1 MSEKYAE
8 DIKWLIDEDDIYRVM
23 MSRLSCDIANFIGE
37 DSLRFE
43 KLETEDQ
50 LEMLQYYLE
59 MNPDEIYD
67 FMKLPTEVAIPD
79 DISWSDGDYE
89 EVEDYLL
96 DKYGYPAEVG
106 YVYEKQCEEEAEK

>member
-1 MSEKYAE
+1 MSTYAE

-23 MSRLSCDIANFIGE
+23 MGMSSCDVADFIGE

-50 LEMLQYYLE
+50 LEMLQRYLD

-67 FMKLPTEVAIPD
+67 FMKLPVEAIIPD
-79 DISWSDGDYE
+79 DISWSDGDYKE
-89 EVEDYLL
+89 IEDYLF
-96 DKYGYPAEVG
+96 DEYRYSAEVE